1 MIERFYENFVQ
12 GNVNNLTEVLINY
25 KNNFC
30 EGFFMKNKTY
40 NKKKCACGL
49 SRSGHS
55 DLRIDRTAV
64 LSDDF

>member
-1 MIERFYENFVQ
+1 
-12 GNVNNLTEVLINY
+12 
-25 KNNFC
+25 
-30 EGFFMKNKTY
+30 MKNKTY
-40 NKKKCACGL
+40 NKKKSACGL